1 MRALKIL
8 VVVMGILLIGGF
20 ATLIA
25 VIAHRFKQQPEATAV
40 TAAPTP
46 ATAAVPF
53 TASPVE
59 LPAGS
64 RLEAMAVGADRLV
77 LHMMLSDGNRELLVI
92 DLASGR
98 RLGTIPLRV
107 AP

>member
-8 VVVMGILLIGGF
+8 IVVMGILLVGGL

-25 VIAHRFKQQPEATAV
+25 VIAKRVADRQPSSAATAPV
-40 TAAPTP
+40 
-46 ATAAVPF
+46 AVPAPF
-53 TASPVE
+53 AAAPVE

-77 LHMMLSDGNRELLVI
+77 LHIALVDGNRELLVI

-98 RLGTIPLRV
+98 RLGTIPLRA